1 MVGATQSQRKYEK
14 TLENMHL
21 KLKTNLT
28 QYVYCPIH
36 LPHLQIC
43 EWLYWQLES
52 YRSISTYGRLET
64 YGSLNF
70 HDLIFWKFSKYFTH
84 IT

>member
-28 QYVYCPIH
+28 QYVYGPIH
-36 LPHLQIC
+36 LPHLRI
-43 EWLYWQLES
+43 
-52 YRSISTYGRLET
+52 R
-64 YGSLNF
+64 
-70 HDLIFWKFSKYFTH
+70 KFPV
-84 IT
+84 I

>member
-28 QYVYCPIH
+28 QYVYGPIH
-36 LPHLQIC
+36 LPHLRIRKFPVIWKYLQIRNSPVIRKFGHGNLRIHK
-43 EWLYWQLES
+43 W
-52 YRSISTYGRLET
+52 GRW
-64 YGSLNF
+64 
-70 HDLIFWKFSKYFTH
+70 IRP
-84 IT
+84 